1 MCFRRKRWET
11 GSISRG
17 GVGFTVFTLFET
29 FFRFFFLEGVTL
41 ENGSKWPIFGR
52 RAGGHGHGPG
62 GEKASIPVGKVG
74 NQAGNS
80 VSG

>member
-1 MCFRRKRWET
+1 
-11 GSISRG
+11 
-17 GVGFTVFTLFET
+17 
-29 FFRFFFLEGVTL
+29 VTL

-52 RAGGHGHGPG
+52 QAGGHGHGPG

>member
-1 MCFRRKRWET
+1 MAGWDSPFLQCLRH
-11 GSISRG
+11 
-17 GVGFTVFTLFET
+17 
-29 FFRFFFLEGVTL
+29 FFDFFFLEGVTL
-41 ENGSKWPIFGR
+41 ENGSKGPIFGR
-52 RAGGHGHGPG
+52 QAGGHGHGPG

>member
-1 MCFRRKRWET
+1 
-11 GSISRG
+11 
-17 GVGFTVFTLFET
+17 
-29 FFRFFFLEGVTL
+29 LEGVTL
-41 ENGSKWPIFGR
+41 ENGSKGPIFGR
-52 RAGGHGHGPG
+52 QAGGHGHGPG